1 MTKWI
6 EIHWPRKNSQQH
18 ATTLIRFLMQHFYY
32 SGREHSNKQTQA
44 VFLQTTL
51 WFHKSH
57 LFFCFLSYYSHAHF
71 NSPKHRWLQKFLK
84 NILWISK
91 IKVLHSRT
99 FSAELMHEEP
109 MNVLSITVVKDR
121 LFHTKTSFL
130 IGFCT
135 RLAAP
140 KWVIYSR
147 LKSNMWGK

>member
-18 ATTLIRFLMQHFYY
+18 ATTLIRFLMQRFYY

-71 NSPKHRWLQKFLK
+71 NSPKHR
-84 NILWISK
+84 
-91 IKVLHSRT
+91 
-99 FSAELMHEEP
+99 
-109 MNVLSITVVKDR
+109 
-121 LFHTKTSFL
+121 
-130 IGFCT
+130 
-135 RLAAP
+135 
-140 KWVIYSR
+140 
-147 LKSNMWGK
+147 